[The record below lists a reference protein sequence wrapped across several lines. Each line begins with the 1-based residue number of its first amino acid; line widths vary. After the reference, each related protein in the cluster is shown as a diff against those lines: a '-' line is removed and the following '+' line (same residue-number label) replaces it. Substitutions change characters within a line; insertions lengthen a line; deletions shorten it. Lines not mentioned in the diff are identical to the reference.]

1 MDSVSKD
8 NGAIESK
15 SWFRAV
21 PVDELIY
28 GMIVRSFGRFSK
40 SGCSV
45 RQTSSVQDRARQEI
59 ASTVSSFSG
68 VSAFWAASCAAFS
81 QNWHK
86 LHPWPLTVHLIS

>member
-28 GMIVRSFGRFSK
+28 GMIVRSL
-40 SGCSV
+40 
-45 RQTSSVQDRARQEI
+45 
-59 ASTVSSFSG
+59 
-68 VSAFWAASCAAFS
+68 AAFRS
-81 QNWHK
+81 QAVQYGRLRLFEIGQGKRTLRCLGILGGLLRRLQPGLPSNSI
-86 LHPWPLTVHLIS
+86 LRR